1 MGSLCSTIEEEAQQ
15 EAKMALTR
23 DELASLLI
31 FQRITDSW
39 VREVHRF
46 ESMRKREQNFVIF
59 RDSNN
64 RKLTSLAELK
74 AEGVEVDESSF
85 KTAVCNEIVSNKV
98 GANKKARREVRAW
111 THEMM
116 GGEKPAV
123 VEKISENEAS
133 AAEAAAAEKA
143 LAKKVAAEKA
153 AAEKAAAE
161 KAAAEKLAAEAAAA
175 EAAAAEAAAAA
186 APEEEATETEEV
198 PVNEDAAPEEVTET
212 QEEIVEAPKEVTE
225 VSEEVAEVPE
235 EVIETKEEVAET
247 SEEVVAVEEIAVAPE
262 EVAEAAPA
270 EEVA

>member
-1 MGSLCSTIEEEAQQ
+1 MGSHCSTTEEEVT
-15 EAKMALTR
+15 KMTLTR
-23 DELASLLI
+23 DELATLLI

-46 ESMRKREQNFVIF
+46 SSMRKRKQNFVIF

-111 THEMM
+111 TRELL

-123 VEKISENEAS
+123 AEEGS
-133 AAEAAAAEKA
+133 AVEAAAAEKA

-153 AAEKAAAE
+153 
-161 KAAAEKLAAEAAAA
+161 
-175 EAAAAEAAAAA
+175 
-186 APEEEATETEEV
+186 
-198 PVNEDAAPEEVTET
+198 
-212 QEEIVEAPKEVTE
+212 
-225 VSEEVAEVPE
+225 
-235 EVIETKEEVAET
+235 
-247 SEEVVAVEEIAVAPE
+247 
-262 EVAEAAPA
+262 
-270 EEVA
+270 

>member
-23 DELASLLI
+23 DELATLLI

-46 ESMRKREQNFVIF
+46 ESMRKRKQNFVIF

-111 THEMM
+111 THEIMEERSQQSWKRSRRM
-116 GGEKPAV
+116 KPP
-123 VEKISENEAS
+123 
-133 AAEAAAAEKA
+133 
-143 LAKKVAAEKA
+143 LLRLLQLRRLLQR
-153 AAEKAAAE
+153 
-161 KAAAEKLAAEAAAA
+161 KLLQRRLLQKSL
-175 EAAAAEAAAAA
+175 
-186 APEEEATETEEV
+186 PLKQPLLRLLLLLRLQLLLKTLLLK
-198 PVNEDAAPEEVTET
+198 PLLLKLLLQKPLL
-212 QEEIVEAPKEVTE
+212 PK
-225 VSEEVAEVPE
+225 
-235 EVIETKEEVAET
+235 
-247 SEEVVAVEEIAVAPE
+247 
-262 EVAEAAPA
+262 
-270 EEVA
+270 

>member
-1 MGSLCSTIEEEAQQ
+1 MGSHCSTTEEEVT
-15 EAKMALTR
+15 KMTLTR
-23 DELASLLI
+23 DELATLLI

-46 ESMRKREQNFVIF
+46 ESMRKRRKHFVIF
-59 RDSNN
+59 RDANN

-85 KTAVCNEIVSNKV
+85 QTADCNEIVSNGV
-98 GANKKARREVRAW
+98 GANKKARRAVRAW
-111 THEMM
+111 TNELM

-123 VEKISENEAS
+123 VEEVSESGVS

-161 KAAAEKLAAEAAAA
+161 AAAAEKAAAEKAAAAKAAAAAEKAAAEKLAAEVAAAELAAA

-186 APEEEATETEEV
+186 E
-198 PVNEDAAPEEVTET
+198 
-212 QEEIVEAPKEVTE
+212 VEAAEI
-225 VSEEVAEVPE
+225 EEVAV
-235 EVIETKEEVAET
+235 
-247 SEEVVAVEEIAVAPE
+247 SEDVT
-262 EVAEAAPA
+262 
-270 EEVA
+270 

>member
-1 MGSLCSTIEEEAQQ
+1 M
-15 EAKMALTR
+15 K
-23 DELASLLI
+23 
-31 FQRITDSW
+31 
-39 VREVHRF
+39 
-46 ESMRKREQNFVIF
+46 QNFVIF

-111 THEMM
+111 THELM

-123 VEKISENEAS
+123 VEEVSESGAS

-153 AAEKAAAE
+153 AAEKAAADKLAAEAAAAEAVAAE

-175 EAAAAEAAAAA
+175 ELAAAEAAAAEAAAA
-186 APEEEATETEEV
+186 
-198 PVNEDAAPEEVTET
+198 
-212 QEEIVEAPKEVTE
+212 
-225 VSEEVAEVPE
+225 
-235 EVIETKEEVAET
+235 
-247 SEEVVAVEEIAVAPE
+247 
-262 EVAEAAPA
+262 
-270 EEVA
+270 